1 MLSKIW
7 FDWFYLKVNVP
18 CLPKQIITQI
28 KTLIWNREK
37 NLHFLEKEF
46 KTPANNVL
54 FVQFAAYIIHRN
66 ITLNL

>member
-1 MLSKIW
+1 MLAKADYNANKNT
-7 FDWFYLKVNVP
+7 F
-18 CLPKQIITQI
+18 
-28 KTLIWNREK
+28 WNREK
-37 NLHFLEKEF
+37 NLHFLEKEL

>member
-1 MLSKIW
+1 
-7 FDWFYLKVNVP
+7 
-18 CLPKQIITQI
+18 
-28 KTLIWNREK
+28 
-37 NLHFLEKEF
+37 LEKEL